1 MNTKVFNSGIYL
13 IWYERSN
20 NLYKFI
26 NNCSH
31 LTTDCVKTE
40 IVALVKTNSAYY
52 TLDHGNYTERV
63 TSQEYKTEIHDLAI
77 IYPFG
82 KNVKE

>member
-40 IVALVKTNSAYY
+40 TVALVKTNSAHY
-52 TLDHGNYTERV
+52 TLDHG
-63 TSQEYKTEIHDLAI
+63 SI
-77 IYPFG
+77 IQ
-82 KNVKE
+82 KE